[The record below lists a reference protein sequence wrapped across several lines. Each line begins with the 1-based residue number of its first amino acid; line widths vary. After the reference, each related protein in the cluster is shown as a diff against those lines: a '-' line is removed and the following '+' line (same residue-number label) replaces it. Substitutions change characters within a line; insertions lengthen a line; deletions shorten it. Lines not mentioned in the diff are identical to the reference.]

1 MNLTSILTSFLL
13 DFLTS
18 DLSILGGNGYEKSKL
33 LTLGLL
39 AGAGLLLSI
48 NQVQAADTWVKNGSD
63 WNLSQDG
70 SLAKKQMGTK
80 RRFLVPL

>member
-1 MNLTSILTSFLL
+1 MAMK
-13 DFLTS
+13 
-18 DLSILGGNGYEKSKL
+18 KSKL

-48 NQVQAADTWVKNGSD
+48 NQAQAADTWVKNGSD

-70 SLAKKQMGTK
+70 SLAKDKWVQNAGSWYHFDADRLAQ
-80 RRFLVPL
+80 RRKYMVFPSR